1 MIALCL
7 LLTVGAGVSFYVQFL
22 IAICWERWHA
32 SICFLVRLECAE
44 DEIPVFGERQECHR
58 RTRCM
63 NCEICRFVRTIIG
76 GGSIRCHSWMYLP
89 NS

>member
-22 IAICWERWHA
+22 IAICRERWHA

-44 DEIPVFGERQECHR
+44 DEIPVFGERHE
-58 RTRCM
+58 
-63 NCEICRFVRTIIG
+63 
-76 GGSIRCHSWMYLP
+76 SIVTARAA
-89 NS
+89 